1 MGSDETEGHAL
12 AADDEMARLE
22 AALEEVPRGSVVVA
36 GIAVALLLAGWF
48 FVYLFIFLP
57 RGSVG

>member
-1 MGSDETEGHAL
+1 MSDERGHSSAADVDDEAAL
-12 AADDEMARLE
+12 AA
-22 AALEEVPRGSVVVA
+22 ALDEVPRGAVAVA
-36 GIAVALLLAGWF
+36 GIAVALLLIGWF